1 MPRLQHHSHPDGF
14 WPSCDDEPPG
24 VSIQPFSHADLAAL
38 LAHLDTT
45 KTRATPSAGSGRRRW
60 WRCGC
65 GPASAAPAPPRRV
78 PARRAT
84 ERRRTH
90 WCTARPPRSPCILP
104 EPCQPRGDRSARK
117 LLRRLRWVDGLV
129 DPHLLWEAGRLG
141 WLADEPLGVGG
152 EGGVQ
157 DHASREG
164 DLLGAAVMHIGRSQ
178 QPNT

>member
-90 WCTARPPRSPCILP
+90 WCTAHPPRSPRILQ
-104 EPCQPRGDRSARK
+104 EPVNLGETDQPG
-117 LLRRLRWVDGLV
+117 
-129 DPHLLWEAGRLG
+129 
-141 WLADEPLGVGG
+141 
-152 EGGVQ
+152 
-157 DHASREG
+157 
-164 DLLGAAVMHIGRSQ
+164 
-178 QPNT
+178 NC